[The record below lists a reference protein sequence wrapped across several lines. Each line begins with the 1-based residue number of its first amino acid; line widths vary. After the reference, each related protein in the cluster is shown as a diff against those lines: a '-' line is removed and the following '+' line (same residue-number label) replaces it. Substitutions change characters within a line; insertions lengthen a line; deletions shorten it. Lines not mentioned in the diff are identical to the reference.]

1 MLLLVA
7 LFVRNSEEYLTPIA
21 MYVAMYI
28 AAISIRNKRL
38 QHQQQQQQQQQQQG
52 LENKL
57 SYRRNSARL
66 LSSRPSR
73 SFKVTAISANSRSI
87 TLEYR

>member
-38 QHQQQQQQQQQQQG
+38 QHQQQQQQQQG

-66 LSSRPSR
+66 RSSRRSR
-73 SFKVTAISANSRSI
+73 SFKVTDVSTNSRSI

>member
-38 QHQQQQQQQQQQQG
+38 QHQQQQQQQQQQG

-66 LSSRPSR
+66 RSSRRSR
-73 SFKVTAISANSRSI
+73 SFKVTDVSTNSRSI